1 VLVRLHGA
9 RAYKCEKGG
18 KRSLMGTDS
27 TKEKIEGALEKAIG
41 HVKEAAGSLPG
52 NKILLGKEGLA
63 VDGHGS
69 PPMRGPRAL

>member
-1 VLVRLHGA
+1 
-9 RAYKCEKGG
+9 
-18 KRSLMGTDS
+18 MGTDS